1 KLQEDPYTPLG
12 NVAFPV
18 TEEAGGGGSS
28 VEEQQLRSFQ
38 DLILRTFDP
47 QPELGMPIS
56 TAYPGVSVPGV
67 ATLTIVEQPMKE
79 TRYRYK
85 SESGSH
91 GPLIGESS
99 TPQRKTYPSVRLENY
114 DAGRPHR
121 IKASLWL
128 ADKEEPHVHRIT
140 MKGRDEEDCCYVT
153 VREDGRATFPSMSI
167 VFQQKK
173 TVADILYKR
182 KRERCGGQPSPD
194 DAKRLLNEAKKEA
207 AEMNLNLV
215 RIQFM
220 AECCEEGIWKPLC
233 YVYSNAIANSKAGK
247 LKITKVNRTYGSC
260 SGGDEVW
267 ILCEKINKKD
277 IQIKFF
283 EEDEE
288 TRLRTWEAFATFAES
303 DVHYQVAIIF
313 RTPTYKDPRLQHEA
327 KVKFQLLR
335 KSDNEF
341 SEPVEFTYLPSVT
354 TDEDVLVHKRRKL
367 SDLTPTPPQ
376 CSPAAA
382 SSSISPLS
390 SMFPYPG
397 AAEGPYPLTEPPPA
411 TNPDGKFGASLS
423 PSSQEVHSDTSY
435 SWEEVESLLDM
446 DDPDLMTLLDDP
458 MMPNVMVP
466 DSQRLE
472 ASMGA
477 LSLGEGKALSTK
489 SSSPRLEQL
498 VHIAI
503 CWLLASLIKQGFGA
517 VVVKLFSRL
526 ILLPK
531 KDGNK

>member
-1 KLQEDPYTPLG
+1 MDYGWISRCAAMEDWPYYEEDPYTPLG

-18 TEEAGGGGSS
+18 TEGAGAGDAS

-38 DLILRTFDP
+38 DLILRTFEP

-56 TAYPGVSVPGV
+56 TAYPSVSAPGRQVCMPSV

-99 TPQRKTYPSVRLENY
+99 TPQRKTYPAVRLENY
-114 DAGRPHR
+114 DTGLPHR

-153 VREDGRATFPSMSI
+153 VREDGRAMFPSMSI

-182 KRERCGGQPSPD
+182 KRENCGGQPSPD
-194 DAKRLLNEAKKEA
+194 DARRLLNEAKKEA

-215 RIQFM
+215 RIQFT
-220 AECCEEGIWKPLC
+220 AECCQDGVWKPVC
-233 YVYSNAIANSKAGK
+233 YAYSNPIANSKAGK
-247 LKITKVNRTYGSC
+247 LKISKVNRTSGSC

-288 TRLRTWEAFATFAES
+288 TRRRTWEALATFAES

-313 RTPTYKDPRLQHEA
+313 RTPSYRDPHLQHEA

-341 SEPVEFTYLPSVT
+341 SEPVEFTYLPCVPSE
-354 TDEDVLVHKRRKL
+354 EDVLVHKRRKL
-367 SDLTPTPPQ
+367 SAHSPTPQ
-376 CSPAAA
+376 CSPAAT
-382 SSSISPLS
+382 SGLLGP
-390 SMFPYPG
+390 MFPYASVEGTFPLPESSP
-397 AAEGPYPLTEPPPA
+397 ATTIAEG
-411 TNPDGKFGASLS
+411 KFSH
-423 PSSQEVHSDTSY
+423 SQEFQCAKA
-435 SWEEVESLLDM
+435 L
-446 DDPDLMTLLDDP
+446 
-458 MMPNVMVP
+458 
-466 DSQRLE
+466 
-472 ASMGA
+472 
-477 LSLGEGKALSTK
+477 LSLDRVMDKHS
-489 SSSPRLEQL
+489 
-498 VHIAI
+498 
-503 CWLLASLIKQGFGA
+503 
-517 VVVKLFSRL
+517 
-526 ILLPK
+526 
-531 KDGNK
+531 